1 MYLVFGQDLTDD
13 ATALAANT
21 TQKLNAEYLSKL
33 YSAKK
38 GFTMSD
44 KSGIIW
50 PALREERQLWMNQ
63 NDMNPV
69 FEKRKD

>member
-21 TQKLNAEYLSKL
+21 TQNLNAEYLSKL

-44 KSGIIW
+44 KSGI
-50 PALREERQLWMNQ
+50 L
-63 NDMNPV
+63 
-69 FEKRKD
+69 